1 MLRALR
7 DRYQNDNNYKCDV
20 LSSGSC
26 CLELFLI
33 SLGTLV
39 NKSIQ
44 KMTKI
49 GINNRAACMK
59 KQAPGKSAI
68 VFLKITVKRAD
79 DMNGAVASI
88 DDI

>member
-1 MLRALR
+1 M
-7 DRYQNDNNYKCDV
+7 
-20 LSSGSC
+20 LSSGFC
-26 CLELFLI
+26 CLELFLV

-49 GINNRAACMK
+49 GTNNRVACMK
-59 KQAPGKSAI
+59 KQAPGKSEI
-68 VFLKITVKRAD
+68 VFLKITVKKAD
-79 DMNGAVASI
+79 DINGAVESI

>member
-1 MLRALR
+1 MLRSLR
-7 DRYQNDNNYKCDV
+7 DSYQNDNNYKCDV
-20 LSSGSC
+20 ISSGSC

-59 KQAPGKSAI
+59 KQVPGKSEI
-68 VFLKITVKRAD
+68 VFLKITVKTAD
-79 DMNGAVASI
+79 DINGAVESI

>member
-26 CLELFLI
+26 LKLFLI
-33 SLGTLV
+33 SLGTTV
-39 NKSIQ
+39 YKSIQ
-44 KMTKI
+44 KITKI
-49 GINNRAACMK
+49 GINNRAACTK
-59 KQAPGKSAI
+59 KQAPGKSEI
-68 VFLKITVKRAD
+68 VFLKITVKTAD
-79 DMNGAVASI
+79 DINGAAESI